1 MFYVVFFFVAWW
13 EEAHTHTPHSPSPSF
28 SLTTITNLPTFYHY
42 FFIPSLDRYV
52 GSPRLENVLVATFQ
66 RSSVLHSVV
75 PNQGW
80 ETTAVPSGESG
91 AGAGAGVGVS
101 SVGHHFYQSGGVSAM
116 NMRGGGAGG
125 IDRCPDPYRLHYR
138 VDMVSLRVRMVRN
151 VSFRKVIDGH
161 YDRAAAKRRRRR
173 RRRLAEEQK
182 RRESTLLVG
191 GGGGNR
197 GKKHKIDTVSFLQR
211 KAASDGSGGSGG
223 NGRNG
228 GGRGTSV
235 SVDGDIE
242 MIDVLTPLGE
252 SKSTDGRAAA
262 AAKSKEIEQQGGQQR
277 QIFLDKSLQ
286 NEQKDVQGQQ
296 QQQQQQQ
303 QQEGGTVFSPSSSTT
318 NEGKERHD
326 VRSGG
331 LDQGGRG
338 GQKAVTT
345 PSLTKETRSEKKEFE
360 RATRSGSNVGRSS
373 HKVPKDRSRRR
384 RRKRGETFVGG
395 NGGGGKRSSRK
406 GRQSSSDSPRRP
418 GGKKRAV
425 SIRFNPDPEGSSG
438 GGGSGLIDLGAA
450 AVGGVKRGVT
460 RGVTSIF
467 RRMNENYHG
476 KVLSFVCL
484 F

>member
-1 MFYVVFFFVAWW
+1 MVGR
-13 EEAHTHTPHSPSPSF
+13 TTRSLSLSLSL
-28 SLTTITNLPTFYHY
+28 SLTTITNLSTF
-42 FFIPSLDRYV
+42 FFVPSLDRYV

-80 ETTAVPSGESG
+80 ETTAVPSGESSG
-91 AGAGAGVGVS
+91 AGGAGVGVS
-101 SVGHHFYQSGGVSAM
+101 SVGHHFYQSGGGVSAM
-116 NMRGGGAGG
+116 TMRGGGAGG

-182 RRESTLLVG
+182 RRESTLVVG

-197 GKKHKIDTVSFLQR
+197 GKKGKIDTVSFLQR
-211 KAASDGSGGSGG
+211 KAASDGSGGNGG
-223 NGRNG
+223 DGGNG

-252 SKSTDGRAAA
+252 SKSMDERPAAT
-262 AAKSKEIEQQGGQQR
+262 AKSKEKEQRGGQQR
-277 QIFLDKSLQ
+277 QTFLDKRLQ
-286 NEQKDVQGQQ
+286 NEQQDVQGQQ
-296 QQQQQQQ
+296 RQQG
-303 QQEGGTVFSPSSSTT
+303 QEGGTVFSPSSSKMS
-318 NEGKERHD
+318 EGEERHD
-326 VRSGG
+326 VRSGD
-331 LDQGGRG
+331 LDQEGRG

-373 HKVPKDRSRRR
+373 HKFPKDRQRRR
-384 RRKRGETFVGG
+384 RRKRGETFAGG
-395 NGGGGKRSSRK
+395 NGGGGNNGGGKRSSRK

-418 GGKKRAV
+418 GGKKHAV
-425 SIRFNPDPEGSSG
+425 SIRFNPDPDGSG
-438 GGGSGLIDLGAA
+438 GGGGGGLIDLGAA

-460 RGVTSIF
+460 RGVTNIF

-476 KVLSFVCL
+476 KIILISLSL
-484 F
+484 S